1 MRKLGLP
8 VLLMISVALSVMT
21 VSVSAGENVLGLSDT
36 NQTYDLYLQGS
47 DGGAS
52 VIKNVEIVDIKTIQN
67 LVFLVINTD
76 TFASKRSQGL
86 IRFDYVQAIL
96 PSYRSAQFQG
106 TSQIKY

>member
-8 VLLMISVALSVMT
+8 VLLMIAVALSAMT
-21 VSVSAGENVLGLSDT
+21 VPVSAGENVLGLSDT

-76 TFASKRSQGL
+76 TFASRRSQGL

-96 PSYRSAQFQG
+96 PSYRSVQFPG